1 LHVLSNLDF
10 FVIKILYFYDCLAYD
25 HARVVFTPSDG
36 KHLFSY
42 QAIKDMCLIQENLEN
57 LEAYKDVCD
66 MQDHACCPPWSLVNY
81 ITLLRKHKS
90 CSEITVI

>member
-1 LHVLSNLDF
+1 M
-10 FVIKILYFYDCLAYD
+10 
-25 HARVVFTPSDG
+25 VFTLNDG
-36 KHLFSY
+36 DNLLSY
-42 QAIKDMCLIQENLEN
+42 QAVKDMCSIQEHLEN

-66 MQDHACCPPWSLVNY
+66 VQDHACCPPWSLVNY

>member
-1 LHVLSNLDF
+1 
-10 FVIKILYFYDCLAYD
+10 
-25 HARVVFTPSDG
+25 
-36 KHLFSY
+36 
-42 QAIKDMCLIQENLEN
+42 MCLIQERLEN

-66 MQDHACCPPWSLVNY
+66 AQEHTCCPPWSLVNY